1 MSRPGA
7 RGGSIRASR
16 GSGMPGSGPRP
27 R

>member
-16 GSGMPGSGPRP
+16 GSGMRGSGPRP